1 MTPIPSSPETALLLI
16 GALPICAW
24 VAWSDL
30 TRMKIP
36 NRAVL
41 ALIAVFLIAGPF
53 VLPWSDYAVRWAHL
67 AVVLAVGIGLT
78 AFRLIGAGDAKFLA
92 AMSLFIEARHATLVL
107 MLTAAV
113 LVAAYVAH
121 RAARRSPLRARVP
134 HWESWRRE
142 EFPMGIALGTALAV
156 YLVLLSS

>member
-1 MTPIPSSPETALLLI
+1 MSSLPPIPETALLLA
-16 GALPICAW
+16 GALPVCAW

-30 TRMKIP
+30 TRMTIP

-41 ALIAVFLIAGPF
+41 ALIAVFVIVGPF
-53 VLPWSDYAVRWAHL
+53 VLPWSDYAVRWSHL
-67 AVVLAVGIGLT
+67 AVVLAVGICLT

-92 AMSLFIEARHATLVL
+92 AMSLFVEARHATLVL
-107 MLTAAV
+107 MLTAGV
-113 LVAAYVAH
+113 LVVAYAAH

-142 EFPMGIALGTALAV
+142 EFPMGIALGTALAT